1 MEKSDF
7 ERFVIDAV
15 ARIPEELR
23 VYLDNVDIL
32 VEDLVDPDQLA
43 GHLIEDGDYLLGLYE
58 GVPLT
63 ERHEYS
69 MLLPDKITL
78 FQKAIEEVSS
88 DNDDLID
95 QIRQTVIHEIAHHF
109 GISDDRLE
117 ELDAIKGKDPMDKYL
132 PSPARWV
139 ADQVELY
146 EGSDGTEGTTLRDFP
161 VIIVTNK
168 GRKTGAIRKTP
179 LMRVVDGDCYVLI
192 ASLGG
197 APNHPLWYHNI
208 KSDPNIQIR
217 DQSEIFEMKAREI
230 DDPIEKQRLWNLAV
244 DAYPLYKEYQDRT
257 DRVIPVLLA
266 ELSG

>member
-7 ERFVIDAV
+7 ERFVLDAV

-43 GHLIEDGDYLLGLYE
+43 GHLIEEGDYMLGLYE

-78 FQKAIEEVSS
+78 FQKAIQEVSS

-117 ELDAIKGKDPMDKYL
+117 ELDAIKGNDIMDKYL
-132 PSPARWV
+132 PSPAQWV

-146 EGSDGTEGTTLRDFP
+146 EGSNGTEGTTLRGFP
-161 VIIVTNK
+161 VRAHRGLPAQRDATHLKVPIV
-168 GRKTGAIRKTP
+168 
-179 LMRVVDGDCYVLI
+179 
-192 ASLGG
+192 
-197 APNHPLWYHNI
+197 
-208 KSDPNIQIR
+208 SD
-217 DQSEIFEMKAREI
+217 
-230 DDPIEKQRLWNLAV
+230 
-244 DAYPLYKEYQDRT
+244 T
-257 DRVIPVLLA
+257 
-266 ELSG
+266 